1 MLTLAWPWVLLA
13 LPLPFILRAVL
24 PEARGLR
31 EAGLE
36 VPSLTGFAMLADRAR
51 TEVLSNWRFWI
62 ATVAWLLLVLAA
74 ARPERVGEELDVPVS
89 GRNLMLAVD
98 LSGSMDQKD
107 FELGN
112 RRVDRLTATKAVASD
127 FIGRR
132 EGDRIGLIL
141 FGERAYLQVP
151 LTLDRETV
159 KVLLMEAFIG
169 LAGEK
174 TAIGDAITLAV
185 KRIHDQESDAGEQ
198 VLVLLTD
205 GANTAGEVDPLKA
218 AELAAQV
225 GLRVYT
231 IGIGAEQLEVASIIG
246 GRRSVNPSADLD
258 EETLTG
264 IAELTGGR
272 YFRATDTATLQDI
285 YRLVDELEPVEEP
298 ETGFR
303 PVQSLYHWPLG
314 GAFVL
319 ALLACLISLI
329 RSLAIPGLARR
340 GRHGAQTDAG

>member
-1 MLTLAWPWVLLA
+1 MYSLAWPWVLLV
-13 LPLPFILRAVL
+13 LPLPILMRRWLA
-24 PEARGLR
+24 EANDLQ
-31 EAGLE
+31 EAGLR
-36 VPSLTGFAMLADRAR
+36 VPSFTGFNMLQDRSQA
-51 TEVLSNWRFWI
+51 EVLLNWRFWVAAI
-62 ATVAWLLLVLAA
+62 AWILLVVAA
-74 ARPERVGEELDVPVS
+74 ARPEHVGDELEVPVS

-107 FELGN
+107 FVLGTT
-112 RRVDRLTATKAVASD
+112 RVDRLTATKAVAID

-159 KVLLMEAFIG
+159 KVLLLEAFIG

-185 KRIHDQESDAGEQ
+185 KRVYEQKEDAGDQ

-205 GANTAGEVDPLKA
+205 GANTAGEVQPLKA
-218 AELAAQV
+218 AELASQV
-225 GLRVYT
+225 GLRIYT
-231 IGIGAEQLEVASIIG
+231 IGIGAEQLEVNSLVG
-246 GRRSVNPSADLD
+246 GRRRINPSADLD
-258 EETLTG
+258 EATLTQ

-272 YFRATDTATLQDI
+272 YFRAVDTAGLQDI

-298 ETGFR
+298 EAGFR
-303 PVQSLYHWPLG
+303 PIKSLFHVPLA
-314 GAFVL
+314 GAL
-319 ALLACLISLI
+319 ALVALLCGVSLL
-329 RSLAIPGLARR
+329 RNLMVRRAARI
-340 GRHGAQTDAG
+340 QTDVG

>member
-1 MLTLAWPWVLLA
+1 MLSLAWPWMLLA
-13 LPLPFILRAVL
+13 LPLPFLARTLL
-24 PEARGLR
+24 PEAHRLQ
-31 EAGLE
+31 EAGLR
-36 VPSLTGFAMLADRAR
+36 VPSIAGFAMLTDRSR
-51 TEVLSNWRFWI
+51 SEQLLNWRFWI
-62 ATVAWLLLVLAA
+62 AMFAWTLLVVAV
-74 ARPERVGEELDVPVS
+74 ARPERIGDELDVPVS

-112 RRVDRLTATKAVASD
+112 RTVDRLTATKAVAAD
-127 FIGRR
+127 FISRR

-159 KVLLMEAFIG
+159 KILLMEAFIG

-185 KRIHDQESDAGEQ
+185 KRIHDQQSDAGEQ

-205 GANTAGEVDPLKA
+205 GANTAGEIDPMKA

-231 IGIGAEQLEVASIIG
+231 IGIGAEQLEVASIMG
-246 GRRSVNPSADLD
+246 GRRRVNPSADLD

-264 IAELTGGR
+264 IADLTGGR

-298 ETGFR
+298 EAGFR
-303 PVQSLYHWPLG
+303 PVKSLYYWPLS
-314 GAFVL
+314 GAFAL
-319 ALLACLISLI
+319 AALLGML
-329 RSLAIPGLARR
+329 SLAQALRVRR
-340 GRHGAQTDAG
+340 SSEVPINAG

>member
-1 MLTLAWPWVLLA
+1 MWSLAWPWALLA
-13 LPLPFILRAVL
+13 LPLPLLVNRLL
-24 PEARGLR
+24 PESTSLQD
-31 EAGLE
+31 AGLK
-36 VPSLTGFAMLADRAR
+36 VPAFGGFAMLADRSEA
-51 TEVLSNWRFWI
+51 EQLLSWKLWI
-62 ATVAWLLLVLAA
+62 AALAWLLLVVAA
-74 ARPERVGEELDVPVS
+74 ARPERIGDELDVPVS

-112 RRVDRLTATKAVASD
+112 LRVDRLTATKAVASD
-127 FIGRR
+127 FISRR

-159 KVLLMEAFIG
+159 KVLLLESFIG

-185 KRIHDQESDAGEQ
+185 KLIYDLEEDPGEQ

-205 GANTAGEVDPLKA
+205 GANTAGEVQPLKA
-218 AELAAQV
+218 AELARQV
-225 GLRVYT
+225 GLRIYT
-231 IGIGAEQLEVASIIG
+231 IGIGAEQLEVSSLIG
-246 GRRSVNPSADLD
+246 GRRKINPSADLD

-264 IAELTGGR
+264 IAEMTGGR
-272 YFRATDTATLQDI
+272 YFRAKDTAGLQDI

-298 ETGFR
+298 EAGFR
-303 PVQSLYHWPLG
+303 PVKSMYFLPLT
-314 GAFVL
+314 ASFAL
-319 ALLACLISLI
+319 AALLGLISL
-329 RSLAIPGLARR
+329 SKNTAVRR
-340 GRHGAQTDAG
+340 FAGVQTDAG

>member
-1 MLTLAWPWVLLA
+1 MWSLAWPWALLA
-13 LPLPFILRAVL
+13 LPIPLLINRLL
-24 PEARGLR
+24 PESTDLQDAGLR
-31 EAGLE
+31 
-36 VPSLTGFAMLADRAR
+36 VPSFAGFGMLTDRSRAEQLMSWKVWLAAIA
-51 TEVLSNWRFWI
+51 WI
-62 ATVAWLLLVLAA
+62 LLVVAA
-74 ARPERVGEELDVPVS
+74 ARPERIGDELEVPVS

-127 FIGRR
+127 FISRR

-159 KVLLMEAFIG
+159 NVLLMEAFIG

-185 KRIHDQESDAGEQ
+185 KRIYDQAGDAGEQ

-205 GANTAGEVDPLKA
+205 GANTAGEVAPLKA
-218 AELAAQV
+218 AQLAAQV
-225 GLRVYT
+225 GLRIYT
-231 IGIGAEQLEVASIIG
+231 IGIGAEQLEVSSLIG
-246 GRRSVNPSADLD
+246 GRRNINPSADLD
-258 EETLTG
+258 EETLVG

-272 YFRATDTATLQDI
+272 YFRAVDTAALQDI

-298 ETGFR
+298 EAGFR
-303 PVQSLYHWPLG
+303 PVKSLYYLPLAG
-314 GAFVL
+314 SFVL
-319 ALLACLISLI
+319 AALLCLVSVRQSLVL
-329 RSLAIPGLARR
+329 RHQARVQ
-340 GRHGAQTDAG
+340 ADAV

>member
-13 LPLPFILRAVL
+13 LPLPFLVRALL
-24 PEARGLR
+24 PEARGLQ
-31 EAGLE
+31 ESGLK
-36 VPSLTGFAMLADRAR
+36 VPSLSGFAMLTDRAR

-62 ATVAWLLLVLAA
+62 TTVAWLLLVLAA
-74 ARPERVGEELDVPVS
+74 ARPERVGEELDAPVS

-185 KRIHDQESDAGEQ
+185 KRIHDQDVDAGEQ

-272 YFRATDTATLQDI
+272 YFRATDTATLQEI
-285 YRLVDELEPVEEP
+285 YRLVDELEPVDEP
-298 ETGFR
+298 EAGFR
-303 PVQSLYHWPLG
+303 PVRSLYHWPLG

-319 ALLACLISLI
+319 VAIAGLIT
-329 RSLAIPGLARR
+329 LARPLVAR
-340 GRHGAQTDAG
+340 RPNKVQVDAG